1 MSVKPLLMFGAVFLA
16 ASAFAQAPLGTVGN
30 VQGLVT
36 VTDGATGGT
45 VAPGSPIANGMRF
58 VTTSSGSVTLQL
70 NNGCTVTVQP
80 NQAVTVL
87 QSMTCQELTA
97 AVQPVGAGIAAGGA
111 FGRGAFG
118 GGFGGGGAGAGLFGV
133 GALTLAGFAVHRVIV
148 RNPSLSGQ

>member
-1 MSVKPLLMFGAVFLA
+1 VSVKPLLMFGAVFFA

-45 VAPGSPIANGMRF
+45 VAPGSPITNGMRF

-70 NNGCTVTVQP
+70 NNGCSVTVQP

-97 AVQPVGAGIAAGGA
+97 AVQPVGAAGVAAGAGGA
-111 FGRGAFG
+111 FGA
-118 GGFGGGGAGAGLFGV
+118 GGAGAGLMGV
-133 GALTLAGFAVHRVIV
+133 SALALAGFAANRAIV